1 MAIVAL
7 SKKLEEV
14 WREGEAYPLVL
25 SRTDPVLLLLE
36 EVRDESH
43 RFAICFHREL
53 RRKGLLQGQG
63 L

>member
-1 MAIVAL
+1 MGL

-14 WREGEAYPLVL
+14 WREEDPYPLIL

-43 RFAICFHREL
+43 RFAISFHRDL
-53 RRKGLLQGQG
+53 RRKSLLQK
-63 L
+63 